1 MIDNDYGCIGIESLL
16 IVLGMVYKNDITGDN
31 AMDFIDAAYTELRV
45 TDKGTMES
53 FGKFG

>member
-1 MIDNDYGCIGIESLL
+1 
-16 IVLGMVYKNDITGDN
+16 MVYKNDITGDN